1 MTTVDIA
8 KEMMKFDTSGP
19 PTKEKPLAKWIKD
32 YLEDLGVSA
41 QIQDL
46 EPDRA
51 NVIAKI
57 GEGKGPGV
65 VLSGHIDVVLA
76 GDPQLWKETAPY
88 EPKVKNNKL
97 YGRGACDMKGPDA
110 CILQAV
116 TENVKNNFKK
126 QLTLVFTSGEDTGGW
141 FVDKVIADKLVTPVD
156 ARFGVIP
163 EPSVMR
169 IVRAHK
175 GAGGCVV
182 AFKGKAAHSSRPEW
196 GVNAIIHAS
205 DFIQGVK
212 KLQKKLDSDNYPL
225 LGHSTVK
232 PTLISGGLKS
242 NIIPPN
248 CDVTINSRLI
258 PGQDNAA
265 TFKGWMD
272 DIISSM
278 KKVDPTVNAELKGLM
293 ASVALDV
300 PENSEVVKL
309 LMNLLGTKPEGEPYY
324 TEAVSYTKAGIPTVI
339 CGPGDIAQAHAPDE
353 FITLEQLDSGTNMF
367 REIIKRTCL

>member
-8 KEMMKFDTSGP
+8 KELIKFDSSGP
-19 PTKEKPLAKWIKD
+19 PTKERPLAKWIKD

-41 QIQDL
+41 QLQ
-46 EPDRA
+46 EVAPDRA

-57 GEGKGPGV
+57 GEGKGSGV

-76 GDPQLWKETAPY
+76 GDPKLWKITAPY
-88 EPKVKNNKL
+88 DPKVVNGKL

-116 TENVKNNFKK
+116 TESIKNNFKK

-141 FVDKVIADKLVTPVD
+141 FVDRVIADKFVTTAD

-169 IVRAHK
+169 IVRSHK
-175 GAGGCVV
+175 GGGGCVV
-182 AFKGKAAHSSRPEW
+182 AFKGRAAHSSRPEL
-196 GVNAIIHAS
+196 GVNAIIQAS
-205 DFIQGVK
+205 DFIQGIK
-212 KLQKKLDSDNYPL
+212 ELQKKLELDNYPL

-232 PTLISGGLKS
+232 PTLISGGLKA

-248 CDVTINSRLI
+248 CEVTINARLI
-258 PGQDNAA
+258 PGQDNVS
-265 TFKGWMD
+265 TFRGWIEE
-272 DIISSM
+272 IIKTMS
-278 KKVDPTVNAELKGLM
+278 KQDPTVAAEIKGLVS
-293 ASVALDV
+293 SVALDV
-300 PENSEVVKL
+300 PEKSEVVQL
-309 LMNLLGTKPEGEPYY
+309 LMNLLDTKPEGEPYY
-324 TEAVSYTKAGIPTVI
+324 TEAVSYSKSGIPTVI

-353 FITLEQLDSGTNMF
+353 YITLDQLDRGTKMF
-367 REIIKRTCL
+367 GEIIKRTCL